1 MSDFETAKLMVSI
14 QILESAQT
22 RIAELETALEAVQ
35 KDAKEQYAAG
45 QQFAATNMKVRI
57 PTATMEQEFQSHY
70 RRGYAAGQRDE
81 REACAVSCESKR
93 LVNSREAWDMAA
105 QMCANS
111 LRARG
116 EKP

>member
-1 MSDFETAKLMVSI
+1 MLSDEEIDHWHDRWS
-14 QILESAQT
+14 LEP
-22 RIAELETALEAVQ
+22 ALTVRQALRLAMEEA
-35 KDAKEQYAAG
+35 YAAG

-81 REACAVSCESKR
+81 REACAVACCERAKMLEKFSYR
-93 LVNSREAWDMAA
+93 AA
-105 QMCANS
+105 AEGCAE
-111 LRARG
+111 LIRARG